1 MNGSAFDRVD
11 WPWANCQLMAT
22 LEIQGET
29 RPLNIS
35 RETNERTIFEG
46 DARSSPR
53 QASSLCPEISLTRL
67 SLISCNG
74 TTSDF
79 CFLFPFFQKGIK
91 RGSRDSKGWRKVGQE
106 GGAGGE
112 LAKLAPK
119 KLFRRG

>member
-79 CFLFPFFQKGIK
+79 CFLFPFFRKGLKEDRAI
-91 RGSRDSKGWRKVGQE
+91 RKVGE
-106 GGAGGE
+106 K
-112 LAKLAPK
+112 LAK
-119 KLFRRG
+119 REERGES